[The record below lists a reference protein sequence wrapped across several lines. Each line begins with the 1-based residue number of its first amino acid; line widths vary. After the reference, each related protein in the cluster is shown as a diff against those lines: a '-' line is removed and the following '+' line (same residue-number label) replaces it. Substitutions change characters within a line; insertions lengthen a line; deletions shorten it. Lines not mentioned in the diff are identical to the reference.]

1 MLLNKHKCKSVMLL
15 QSDLAGIDNKEF
27 SIDTIIPHMT
37 NIGLME
43 NAGAFPHAI
52 AI

>member
-1 MLLNKHKCKSVMLL
+1 MWKYNIA

-43 NAGAFPHAI
+43 NADIFPCALAI
-52 AI
+52 